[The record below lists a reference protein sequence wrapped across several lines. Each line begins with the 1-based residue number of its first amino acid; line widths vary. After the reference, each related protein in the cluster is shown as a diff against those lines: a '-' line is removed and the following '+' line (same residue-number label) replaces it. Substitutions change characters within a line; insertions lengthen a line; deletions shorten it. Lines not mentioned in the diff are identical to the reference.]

1 MIKQKNF
8 LFDGWA
14 LAFLFYLLNPIKSA
28 KIKQI
33 LSALYE
39 KHFRLSAN
47 VKFNKFDATIPVEKP
62 VDNTALL
69 RLIGGG
75 GKRTAPKVEKSSND
89 GQPVDTEDDKNGA
102 NGGGEGSQSHSRQEH
117 SQPMPKWFKMK

>member
-1 MIKQKNF
+1 MDGLCLFF
-8 LFDGWA
+8 LTFSIRSKVSK
-14 LAFLFYLLNPIKSA
+14 LL
-28 KIKQI
+28 KQI

-69 RLIGGG
+69 RLIGG
-75 GKRTAPKVEKSSND
+75 KRTAPKAEKQSNE
-89 GQPVDTEDDKNGA
+89 GQHVDTEDDGKNGA
-102 NGGGEGSQSHSRQEH
+102 NGGGEGSQSRH

>member
-1 MIKQKNF
+1 MIR
-8 LFDGWA
+8 
-14 LAFLFYLLNPIKSA
+14 
-28 KIKQI
+28 
-33 LSALYE
+33 

-47 VKFNKFDATIPVEKP
+47 AQFNKFDSTIPVEKP

-75 GKRTAPKVEKSSND
+75 GKRTAPKVEKSSNE
-89 GQPVDTEDDKNGA
+89 GQHVDTEDKNGA
-102 NGGGEGSQSHSRQEH
+102 NNGGGEGSHNHSRQEH